1 VVNLGKSA
9 EVAVAEMRCC
19 SYKEIVAGARPRLCP
34 EGVAAEAAVVADSAL
49 FLACWRTTPD
59 KIRTVNTL
67 VVETCL

>member
-1 VVNLGKSA
+1 VNSDKSA

-19 SYKEIVAGARPRLCP
+19 SYKEIVAGARLCP

-49 FLACWRTTPD
+49 FLACWTTTPD
-59 KIRTVNTL
+59 RSRTVNAL